1 MNSFRT
7 NIRIVLSVFNHTFA
21 SIFFLP
27 MARFHRL
34 TIADIRRETSDCV
47 SIAFDIPK
55 EIKEEYNFIQGQYVT
70 LKLLVNGEELRRSY
84 SICSSPLTET
94 ELRIA
99 VKAVKG
105 GKGSVFINQSLKKGD
120 VIEVMTPMGNFYSH
134 LSPKHKKTY
143 VLFAGGSG
151 ITPMLSI
158 IKTVLSAEPLSD
170 IVLFYGNLN
179 EEATIFKA
187 VLDQLAADNPQRLK
201 ILYIF
206 DQPKEKVSDPLYQGI
221 LTRDKIEALLNKHL
235 NYNQD
240 WEFFICG
247 PAPMMDNV
255 KSTLIKRG
263 TDNARIHIEYFAPV
277 TDTKPTAQTGGV
289 VVNSKVTVILYGVET
304 QFNLSTKG
312 KTILDAALDAGVD
325 VPFACK
331 GAVCC
336 TCRGKILEGTVKMDQ
351 NFALTDQEVEEGFI
365 LTCQS
370 HPTSEIV
377 RVDYDA

>member
-1 MNSFRT
+1 
-7 NIRIVLSVFNHTFA
+7 
-21 SIFFLP
+21 

-34 TIADIRRETSDCV
+34 AVADIRRETSDCV
-47 SIAFDIPK
+47 SISFDIPK
-55 EIKEEYNFIQGQYVT
+55 DIKEEFRFIQGQYVT
-70 LKLLVNGEELRRSY
+70 LKLMVNGEELRRSY
-84 SICSSPLTET
+84 SICSSPVTED

-105 GKGSVFINQSLKKGD
+105 GKGSVYINQSLKKGD
-120 VIEVMTPMGNFYSH
+120 VLEVMTPMGNFYSP

-158 IKTVLSAEPLSD
+158 IKTVLAFEPGSGL
-170 IVLFYGNLN
+170 VLFYGNLN
-179 EEATIFKA
+179 EEATIFKNI
-187 VLDQLAADNPQRLK
+187 LDQIAQDNPDRFK
-201 ILYIF
+201 VYYIF
-206 DQPKEKVSDPLYQGI
+206 DQPKQKVSDPLYQGI
-221 LTRDKIEALLNKHL
+221 LTRDKIEALMNAHL

-240 WEFFICG
+240 WEFFVCG
-247 PAPMMDNV
+247 PTPMMDNV

-263 TDNARIHIEYFAPV
+263 TENSRIHIEYFTAV
-277 TDTKPTAQTGGV
+277 AETKTVPQTGGV
-289 VVNSKVTVILYGVET
+289 TVNSKVTVVLYGIET

-312 KTILDAALDAGVD
+312 KSVLDAALDAGVD

-377 RVDYDA
+377 KIDYDA